1 MSKLYEMK
9 ELINKLNQASKAY
22 YNSCSIMTEQEYDLL
37 LNQLHIL
44 EDKYNIILSNSPTL
58 NVGAKAVNTIPII
71 NHEFPM
77 LSLDKVHTVDEI
89 LSFAKGKPIMISI
102 KLDGLSIC
110 AKYVNGDLVR
120 IATRGNGEKG
130 NDITFHASSFKNLP
144 MKIDSEGEYTIAG
157 ECLITYNDFEEMNK
171 VLPESE
177 KYSNPRNLASGS
189 LALLDPNESKKRN
202 LRFVAWNVLDGEN
215 INEFHSKLYNA
226 SVIGGFDI
234 VPYIILTKYTYEDIK
249 NALKTI
255 KKQAEEYSYPM
266 DGAVIT
272 FVDSA
277 YGKSLGSTSHH
288 PLHSIAYKYEQ
299 DKVPTVLLDVEWT
312 MGKTGALCPTAV
324 FEPVEY
330 DGTII
335 ERASM
340 HNCSVMNMLNPSIGC
355 TCYVYK
361 ANSIIPQIYSCDDDG
376 NKEII
381 IPDKCPICGG
391 KTEIIKENLSEV
403 LFCTNPACKGKLLG
417 KLNNFVSKNAMD
429 IKGMSESTLSTL
441 ISLKMI
447 SCYKDIYN
455 LKQYKTK
462 LSSLSGFGKRSVE
475 KMLGAIENSKT
486 VQLENFLVSLSIP
499 GIGRS
504 QAKELSKHF
513 KYDYQKFFEALE
525 SKYDFTILDGFGTI
539 MNRDL
544 HEWWNTSYHTDNVKE
559 LVSYLTFIKPEQ
571 TNTFDV
577 DLSGCTF
584 VITGSL
590 NRFKNRDELSD
601 LITSLNG
608 KVSGSISVK
617 TTALINND
625 INSNSSK
632 NNKAKTLGV
641 PIITEDY
648 FINKYGL

>member
-9 ELINKLNQASKAY
+9 ELIKKLNDASAVY
-22 YNSCSIMTEQEYDLL
+22 YNNNSIITDQEYDLL
-37 LNQLHIL
+37 LDKLHIL
-44 EDKYNIILSNSPTL
+44 ENECNIILSNSPTI
-58 NVGAKAVNTIPII
+58 NVGTKAMNSINIV

-77 LSLDKVHTVDEI
+77 LSLDKVHTVDEM

-102 KLDGLSIC
+102 KLDGLSIA

-120 IATRGNGEKG
+120 LTTRGNGEKG
-130 NDITFHASSFKNLP
+130 NDITFHAGSFKNLP
-144 MKIDSEGEYTIAG
+144 LKINKFGEYTIAG
-157 ECLITYNDFEEMNK
+157 ECLITYDDFEKINES
-171 VLPESE
+171 LSESE

-189 LALLDPNESKKRN
+189 LALLDPKESKKRN
-202 LRFVAWNVLDGEN
+202 LKFVAWNILDGDKTN
-215 INEFHSKLYNA
+215 DFQHKLLNA
-226 SVIGGFDI
+226 SFVGFDI
-234 VPYIILTKYTYEDIK
+234 VPSIVLSEYDKNDIE
-249 NALKTI
+249 NALKSI
-255 KKQAEEYSYPM
+255 KDKAVEMNYPM

-272 FVDSA
+272 FIDSA

-299 DKVPTVLLDVEWT
+299 DKVPTKLLNVEWT
-312 MGKTGALCPTAV
+312 MGKTGSLCPTAV

-376 NKEII
+376 ENKVA
-381 IPDKCPICGG
+381 IPDTCPVCGG

-429 IKGMSESTLSTL
+429 IKGMSEATLSTL

-447 SCYKDIYN
+447 TCYKDIYN
-455 LKQYKTK
+455 LHQYKTK
-462 LSSLSGFGKRSVE
+462 LSSLSGFGKRSVD
-475 KMLGAIENSKT
+475 KMLEAIENSKT
-486 VQLENFLVSLSIP
+486 VTLENFLVSLSIP

-513 KYDYQKFFEALE
+513 KYNYINFFNALE
-525 SKYDFTILDGFGTI
+525 TNYDFTILDGFGTI
-539 MNRDL
+539 MNKDL
-544 HEWWNTSYHTDNVKE
+544 HDWYKNTYHEDCIPE
-559 LVSYLTFIKPEQ
+559 LISYLTFMQPEQ
-571 TNTFDV
+571 TGVVSV

-590 NRFKNRDELSD
+590 NKFKNRDELSD

-608 KVSGSISVK
+608 KVSGSISAK

-625 INSNSSK
+625 ISSASSK
-632 NNKAKTLGV
+632 NNKAKSLGIQ
-641 PIITEDY
+641 IITEDE
-648 FINKYGL
+648 FISNYGL